1 MTVELSTKYNPKEV
15 EDRWYSHWEKRGY
28 FHSEPTLDK
37 KSFTIVIPPPNI
49 TGVLHM
55 GHALNCI
62 LQDVLVR
69 WRRMQG
75 YNTLWMPGTD
85 HAGIA
90 TQNVVERELLQKGLH
105 RQDLGREKFLEAVWK
120 WKEEYGSTIVKQ
132 LKKIGSSCDW
142 QRERF
147 TMDKGLSRAVR
158 EAFVRLWEK
167 GLIYK
172 GKYIINWCP
181 RCQTALADDEVDH
194 DTHDGFLWYL
204 RYPFRDEPHL
214 GVTVATTRPETMLGD
229 VAVAVNPDDERYREL
244 IGETLLL
251 PIVEREIP
259 IIADEMVDKGFGTG
273 AVKVTPAHDP
283 NDFEM
288 ARRHQLQPVIVM
300 AEDATMNIQAG
311 EFAGM
316 DRFECREALVEE
328 LRLKKL
334 LVKIEPYVYSVG
346 HCYRC
351 HTVIEPYL
359 SDQWFVRMKP
369 LAQVAMKA
377 TEEGKVTFYPE
388 RWTRVYL
395 NWLENVRD
403 WCISRQIWWGHQIPA
418 CYCKDCGEINVARE
432 NPQHCANCKGKH
444 LVQDSDVLD
453 TWFSS
458 ALWPFSTLGWP
469 EETPELKTYYPT
481 NVLVTGRDILYFWVA
496 RMVMMGLEMLGKE
509 PFSKVYIHGTI
520 LDEQGRRMS
529 KSLGNGIDP
538 LEMTEKYGVDAVRM
552 SLLLLTTE
560 GQDIKLSETK
570 FEMGRNFTNKVWN
583 AARFVIMNL
592 SQSGVDR
599 PSPPPD
605 KVVAESNLPKQAE
618 QALYQ
623 NGSGQARPL
632 HFEDKW
638 ILSRLN
644 NTATSTTEA
653 LEQFRF
659 NEALQSVYDFFW
671 HDLCDWYLEIVK
683 PRLYEPANEQEKRT
697 ALSVLLYVFQNTLRL
712 LHPFA
717 PFLTEEIWSVLG
729 KNLEESLV
737 IGRWPEGGPRDLE
750 IENYMELLQDLIKA
764 IRNIRRNFNITDRQ
778 PLRAI
783 ISAPSDLEDR
793 TPYPLIR
800 LVKPGE
806 LADKEIETR
815 RVFKKFL
822 QQRAYLEDVE
832 IGFNLARPGSSA
844 SAVVGFYQ
852 IFVPLAGII
861 NIEAERL
868 RQEKKIRQLEEHYE
882 RVRKKLAN
890 EDFCKKAPPE
900 VIEKEKTQLRELR
913 EQLGN
918 LSLILSELK

>member
-1 MTVELSTKYNPKEV
+1 MINILPTKYNPKEV
-15 EDRWYSHWEKRGY
+15 EEKWYSCWEKKAY
-28 FHSEPTLDK
+28 FHSEPDSTK

-62 LQDVLVR
+62 LQDVLIR

-90 TQNVVERELLQKGLH
+90 TQNVVERELLQKGVR
-105 RQDLGREKFLEAVWK
+105 RQDLGRERFIQAVWK
-120 WKEEYGSTIVKQ
+120 WKEEYGSTIITQ

-147 TMDKGLSRAVR
+147 TMDEGLSRAVR

-194 DTHDGFLWYL
+194 ETREGFLWYF

-214 GVTVATTRPETMLGD
+214 GISIATTRPETMLGD
-229 VAVAVNPDDERYREL
+229 VAVAVNPGDERYKEL

-251 PIVEREIP
+251 PFVGREIP
-259 IIADEMVDKGFGTG
+259 VIADEMVDKEFGTG

-288 ARRHQLQPVIVM
+288 SLRHNLQPVTVM
-300 AEDATMNIQAG
+300 AEDGTMNVQAG

-328 LRLKKL
+328 LRLRKL
-334 LVKIEPYVYSVG
+334 LSKIEPYIYSVG

-351 HTVIEPYL
+351 HTIIEPYL
-359 SDQWFVRMKP
+359 SDQWFVKMKP
-369 LAQVAMKA
+369 LAQAAIKA
-377 TEEGKVTFYPE
+377 TEEGRVSFYPE
-388 RWTRVYL
+388 RWTKVYL

-418 CYCKDCGEINVARE
+418 WHCKDCGQTNVSRE
-432 NPQHCANCKGKH
+432 TPTACSSCEGEN
-444 LVQDSDVLD
+444 LTQDPDVLD

-469 EETPELKTYYPT
+469 ETTGELQAYYPT
-481 NVLVTGRDILYFWVA
+481 NVLVTGRDIIYFWVA
-496 RMVMMGLEMLGKE
+496 RMVMMGLEMLGRE

-538 LEMTEKYGVDAVRM
+538 LEMIDRYGTDAVRM
-552 SLLLLTTE
+552 SLLLLTSE

-570 FEMGRNFTNKVWN
+570 FEMGRNFTNKIWN

-592 SQSGVDR
+592 NQFEAVL
-599 PSPPPD
+599 PPLSAQ
-605 KVVAESNLPKQAE
+605 KREVLF
-618 QALYQ
+618 L
-623 NGSGQARPL
+623 
-632 HFEDKW
+632 EDKW
-638 ILSRLN
+638 IISRLN
-644 NTATSTTEA
+644 DAITRCTES
-653 LEQFRF
+653 LEQFKF
-659 NEALQSVYDFFW
+659 NEALQTVYDFFW

-683 PRLYEPANEQEKRT
+683 PRLYEPANQQDKEI
-697 ALSVLLYVFQNTLRL
+697 ALSTLLFTFQNTLRL

-717 PFLTEEIWSVLG
+717 PFLAEEIWSVLSG
-729 KNLEESLV
+729 SRATPLEESLV
-737 IGRWPEGGPRDLE
+737 VGKWPEGGARDLE
-750 IENYMELLQDLIKA
+750 AEKTVELLQELIKA
-764 IRNIRRNFNITDRQ
+764 IRNIRRNFNITDKQ
-778 PLRAI
+778 MLKAL
-783 ISAPSDLEDR
+783 ISAPGMLEAEVLKTHSNFLKQRGFLED
-793 TPYPLIR
+793 L
-800 LVKPGE
+800 
-806 LADKEIETR
+806 
-815 RVFKKFL
+815 
-822 QQRAYLEDVE
+822 E
-832 IGFNLARPGSSA
+832 IGFKQAKPDSSA
-844 SAVVGFYQ
+844 SAVVGHFQ
-852 IFVPLAGII
+852 LFVPLAGII
-861 NIEAERL
+861 DLEAERFRHEKQIQQL
-868 RQEKKIRQLEEHYE
+868 EVRIEKKRQRLSNKDFLEKAPREVVEKEKHEEKELDEQIKKIR
-882 RVRKKLAN
+882 
-890 EDFCKKAPPE
+890 
-900 VIEKEKTQLRELR
+900 
-913 EQLGN
+913 
-918 LSLILSELK
+918 LILAEIK

>member
-1 MTVELSTKYNPKEV
+1 MTSELPTKYNPGEV
-15 EDRWYSHWEKRGY
+15 EDKWYRLWEGKGY
-28 FHSEPTLDK
+28 FHSEPDPQK

-55 GHALNCI
+55 GHALNSI
-62 LQDVLVR
+62 LQDVLIR

-90 TQNVVERELLQKGLH
+90 TQNVVERELLQKGLR
-105 RQDLGREKFLEAVWK
+105 RQDLGRDKFVETVWK
-120 WKEEYGSTIVKQ
+120 WREEYGSTIIKQ

-147 TMDKGLSRAVR
+147 TMDQGLSRAVR
-158 EAFVRLWEK
+158 EAFVRLWQK

-194 DTHDGFLWYL
+194 ETHEGSLWYF

-214 GVTVATTRPETMLGD
+214 GVTIATTRPETMLGD
-229 VAVAVNPDDERYREL
+229 VAVAVNPGDERYKEF
-244 IGETLLL
+244 IGEHLLL

-259 IIADEMVDKGFGTG
+259 IIADEMVDKEFGTG

-288 ARRHQLQPVIVM
+288 SLRHQLQPVTIM
-300 AEDATMNIQAG
+300 AEDGTMNTQAG

-328 LRLKKL
+328 LRQKRL
-334 LVKIEPYVYSVG
+334 LVKIEPHVHSVG

-369 LAQVAMKA
+369 LAQAALRA

-388 RWTRVYL
+388 RWTKVYL

-418 CYCKDCGEINVARE
+418 WYCKDCGEINVSMEDPRACT
-432 NPQHCANCKGKH
+432 HCNGKH
-444 LVQDSDVLD
+444 LTQDPDVLD

-469 EETPELKTYYPT
+469 ADTLELKTYYPT
-481 NVLVTGRDILYFWVA
+481 NVLVTGRDIIYFWVA

-509 PFSKVYIHGTI
+509 PFGKVYIHGTI

-538 LEMTEKYGVDAVRM
+538 LEMTERYGVDAVRM

-592 SQSGVDR
+592 SQSGVDW
-599 PSPPPD
+599 PSLMGE
-605 KVVAESNLPKQAE
+605 KVLP
-618 QALYQ
+618 L
-623 NGSGQARPL
+623 S
-632 HFEDKW
+632 FEDRW
-638 ILSRLN
+638 ILSRLSN
-644 NTATSTTEA
+644 AVTGSTEA

-659 NEALQSVYDFFW
+659 NEALQTVYDFFW

-683 PRLYEPANEQEKRT
+683 PRLYEPANELDKKT
-697 ALSVLLYVFQNTLRL
+697 ALSTLLHVFQDTLRL

-717 PFLTEEIWSVLG
+717 PFLTEEVWSVLG
-729 KNLEESLV
+729 KRQEESLV
-737 IGRWPEGGPRDLE
+737 IGKWPEARPRDLKTE
-750 IENYMELLQDLIKA
+750 QTMELLQGVIKA
-764 IRNIRRNFNITDRQ
+764 VRNVRRNFNITDRQ
-778 PLRAI
+778 PLKAL
-783 ISAPSDLEDR
+783 ISAPDTLQ
-793 TPYPLIR
+793 
-800 LVKPGE
+800 
-806 LADKEIETR
+806 ADSLKAHNS
-815 RVFKKFL
+815 FL
-822 QQRAYLEDVE
+822 RQRAFLEELE
-832 IGFNLARPGSSA
+832 IGINLVRPANSA
-844 SAVVGFYQ
+844 SAVVGPFQ
-852 IFVPLAGII
+852 LFIPLTGII
-861 NIEAERL
+861 NLDTERL
-868 RQEKKIRQLEEHYE
+868 RHDKQIQQLEEYLSK
-882 RVRKKLAN
+882 VQKKLSN
-890 EDFCKKAPPE
+890 KDFLAKAPPQ
-900 VIEKEKTQLRELR
+900 VAEKEREREKELSEQINKLKLILTELR
-913 EQLGN
+913 
-918 LSLILSELK
+918 

>member
-1 MTVELSTKYNPKEV
+1 MTLELPTKYNPGEV
-15 EDRWYSHWEKRGY
+15 EDRWYKLWEGKGY
-28 FHSEPTLDK
+28 FHSEPDFR

-55 GHALNCI
+55 GHALNSI
-62 LQDVLVR
+62 LQDVLIR

-75 YNTLWMPGTD
+75 CNTLWMPGTD

-90 TQNVVERELLQKGLH
+90 TQNVVERELLQKGLR
-105 RQDLGREKFLEAVWK
+105 RQDLGREKFVETVWK
-120 WKEEYGSTIVKQ
+120 WREEYGSTIIKQ

-147 TMDKGLSRAVR
+147 TMDQGLSRAVR
-158 EAFVRLWEK
+158 EAFVRLWQK

-194 DTHDGFLWYL
+194 ETHEGSLWYF

-214 GVTVATTRPETMLGD
+214 SVTIATTRPETMLGD
-229 VAVAVNPDDERYREL
+229 VAVAVNPGDERYKEF
-244 IGETLLL
+244 IGEHLLL
-251 PIVEREIP
+251 PIVGREIP
-259 IIADEMVDKGFGTG
+259 IIADEMVDKEFGTG

-288 ARRHQLQPVIVM
+288 SLRHQLQPVTVM
-300 AEDATMNIQAG
+300 AEDGTMNTQAG

-328 LRLKKL
+328 LRQKRL
-334 LVKIEPYVYSVG
+334 LVKIEPHVHSVG

-369 LAQVAMKA
+369 LAQAAIKA

-388 RWTRVYL
+388 RWIKVYL

-418 CYCKDCGEINVARE
+418 WYCKDCGEINVSME
-432 NPQHCANCKGKH
+432 DPKHCTHCKGKH
-444 LVQDSDVLD
+444 LVQDPDVLD

-469 EETPELKTYYPT
+469 EDTLELKTYYPT
-481 NVLVTGRDILYFWVA
+481 NVLVTGRDIIYFWVA

-538 LEMTEKYGVDAVRM
+538 LEMTERYGVDAVRM

-592 SQSGVDR
+592 SQSGVDW
-599 PSPPPD
+599 PSLMGE
-605 KVVAESNLPKQAE
+605 K
-618 QALYQ
+618 
-623 NGSGQARPL
+623 GPL
-632 HFEDKW
+632 SFEDRW
-638 ILSRLN
+638 ILSRLSN
-644 NTATSTTEA
+644 AVTGSTEA

-659 NEALQSVYDFFW
+659 NEALQTVYDFFW
-671 HDLCDWYLEIVK
+671 HDLCDWYLEIIK
-683 PRLYEPANEQEKRT
+683 PRLYEPANELDKET
-697 ALSVLLYVFQNTLRL
+697 ALSTLLYVFQDTLRL

-717 PFLTEEIWSVLG
+717 PFLTEEVWSVLG
-729 KNLEESLV
+729 KGQEESLV
-737 IGRWPEGGPRDLE
+737 IGKWPGGGTRDLE
-750 IENYMELLQDLIKA
+750 TEETMELLQELVKA

-778 PLRAI
+778 PLEAI
-783 ISAPSDLEDR
+783 ISEPMNR
-793 TPYPLIR
+793 PLLPR
-800 LVKPGE
+800 AKSGE
-806 LADKEIETR
+806 LVDPIIQNRISYKR
-815 RVFKKFL
+815 FL
-822 QQRAYLEDVE
+822 QQQAYLEKLE
-832 IGFNLARPGSSA
+832 IAVNPSRPDSSA
-844 SAVVGFYQ
+844 CAVVGPYQ
-852 IFVPLAGII
+852 LFIPLAGII
-861 NIEAERL
+861 NLEAERL
-868 RQEKKIRQLEEHYE
+868 RQEKKISQLKEHLQT
-882 RVRKKLAN
+882 VRKKLSN
-890 EDFCKKAPPE
+890 KDFLEKAPHQ
-900 VIEKEKTQLRELR
+900 VVAKERYQERELL
-913 EQLGN
+913 EQINKLN
-918 LSLILSELK
+918 LILAELR

>member
-1 MTVELSTKYNPKEV
+1 MTSELPTKYNPGEA
-15 EDRWYSHWEKRGY
+15 EDRWYKLWEGKGY
-28 FHSEPTLDK
+28 FHSEPDSRR
-37 KSFTIVIPPPNI
+37 SFTIVIPPPNI

-55 GHALNCI
+55 GHALNGI
-62 LQDVLVR
+62 LQDVLIR

-75 YNTLWMPGTD
+75 YNTLWLPGTD

-90 TQNVVERELLQKGLH
+90 TQNVVERELLQKGLR
-105 RQDLGREKFLEAVWK
+105 RQDLGREKFVETVWK
-120 WKEEYGSTIVKQ
+120 WREEYGSTIIKQ

-147 TMDKGLSRAVR
+147 TMDQGLSRAVR
-158 EAFVRLWEK
+158 EAFVRLWQK

-194 DTHDGFLWYL
+194 ETHEGSMWYF

-214 GVTVATTRPETMLGD
+214 SVTIATTRPETMLGD
-229 VAVAVNPDDERYREL
+229 VAVAVNPGDERYKEF
-244 IGETLLL
+244 IGEHLLL
-251 PIVEREIP
+251 PIVGREIP
-259 IIADEMVDKGFGTG
+259 IIADEMVDKEFGTG

-288 ARRHQLQPVIVM
+288 SLRHHLQPLTVM
-300 AEDATMNIQAG
+300 AEDGTMNTQAG

-316 DRFECREALVEE
+316 DRFECREALVEG
-328 LRLKKL
+328 LRQKRL
-334 LVKIEPYVYSVG
+334 LVKIEPHVHSVG

-369 LAQVAMKA
+369 LAQSAIKA

-388 RWTRVYL
+388 RWTKVYL

-418 CYCKDCGEINVARE
+418 WYCKDCGEINVSIE
-432 NPQHCANCKGKH
+432 DPMSCTHCKGKH
-444 LVQDSDVLD
+444 LVRDTDVLD

-469 EETPELKTYYPT
+469 ADTLELKTYYPT

-538 LEMTEKYGVDAVRM
+538 LEMTERYGVDAVRM

-592 SQSGVDR
+592 SQSGVE
-599 PSPPPD
+599 PSPGGEER
-605 KVVAESNLPKQAE
+605 KTLP
-618 QALYQ
+618 L
-623 NGSGQARPL
+623 
-632 HFEDKW
+632 
-638 ILSRLN
+638 
-644 NTATSTTEA
+644 
-653 LEQFRF
+653 
-659 NEALQSVYDFFW
+659 
-671 HDLCDWYLEIVK
+671 
-683 PRLYEPANEQEKRT
+683 
-697 ALSVLLYVFQNTLRL
+697 
-712 LHPFA
+712 
-717 PFLTEEIWSVLG
+717 
-729 KNLEESLV
+729 
-737 IGRWPEGGPRDLE
+737 
-750 IENYMELLQDLIKA
+750 
-764 IRNIRRNFNITDRQ
+764 
-778 PLRAI
+778 
-783 ISAPSDLEDR
+783 
-793 TPYPLIR
+793 
-800 LVKPGE
+800 
-806 LADKEIETR
+806 
-815 RVFKKFL
+815 
-822 QQRAYLEDVE
+822 
-832 IGFNLARPGSSA
+832 
-844 SAVVGFYQ
+844 
-852 IFVPLAGII
+852 
-861 NIEAERL
+861 
-868 RQEKKIRQLEEHYE
+868 
-882 RVRKKLAN
+882 
-890 EDFCKKAPPE
+890 
-900 VIEKEKTQLRELR
+900 
-913 EQLGN
+913 
-918 LSLILSELK
+918 

>member
-1 MTVELSTKYNPKEV
+1 
-15 EDRWYSHWEKRGY
+15 
-28 FHSEPTLDK
+28 
-37 KSFTIVIPPPNI
+37 TII
-49 TGVLHM
+49 
-55 GHALNCI
+55 
-62 LQDVLVR
+62 
-69 WRRMQG
+69 
-75 YNTLWMPGTD
+75 
-85 HAGIA
+85 
-90 TQNVVERELLQKGLH
+90 
-105 RQDLGREKFLEAVWK
+105 
-120 WKEEYGSTIVKQ
+120 KQ

-147 TMDKGLSRAVR
+147 TMDQGLSRAVR
-158 EAFVRLWEK
+158 EAFVRLWQK

-194 DTHDGFLWYL
+194 ETHEGSLWYF

-214 GVTVATTRPETMLGD
+214 GVTIATTRPETMLGD
-229 VAVAVNPDDERYREL
+229 VAVAVNPGDERYKEF
-244 IGETLLL
+244 IGEHLLL

-259 IIADEMVDKGFGTG
+259 IIADEMVDKEFGTG

-288 ARRHQLQPVIVM
+288 SLRHQLQPVTIM
-300 AEDATMNIQAG
+300 AEDGTMNTQAG

-328 LRLKKL
+328 LRQKRL
-334 LVKIEPYVYSVG
+334 LVKIEPHVHSVG

-369 LAQVAMKA
+369 LAQAALRA

-388 RWTRVYL
+388 RWTKVYL

-418 CYCKDCGEINVARE
+418 WYCKDCGEINVSMEDPRACT
-432 NPQHCANCKGKH
+432 HCNGKH
-444 LVQDSDVLD
+444 LTQDPDVLD

-469 EETPELKTYYPT
+469 ADTLELKTYYPT
-481 NVLVTGRDILYFWVA
+481 NVLVTGRDIIYFWVA

-509 PFSKVYIHGTI
+509 PFGKVYIHGTI

-538 LEMTEKYGVDAVRM
+538 LEMTERYGVDAVRM

-592 SQSGVDR
+592 SQSGVDW
-599 PSPPPD
+599 PSLMGE
-605 KVVAESNLPKQAE
+605 KVLP
-618 QALYQ
+618 L
-623 NGSGQARPL
+623 S
-632 HFEDKW
+632 FEDRW
-638 ILSRLN
+638 ILSRLSN
-644 NTATSTTEA
+644 AVTGSTEA

-659 NEALQSVYDFFW
+659 NEALQTVYDFFW

-683 PRLYEPANEQEKRT
+683 PRLYEPANELDKKT
-697 ALSVLLYVFQNTLRL
+697 ALSTLLHVFQDTLRL

-717 PFLTEEIWSVLG
+717 PFLTEEVWSVLG
-729 KNLEESLV
+729 KRQEESLV
-737 IGRWPEGGPRDLE
+737 IGKWPEARPRDLKTE
-750 IENYMELLQDLIKA
+750 QTMELLQGVIKA
-764 IRNIRRNFNITDRQ
+764 VRNVRRNFNITDRQ
-778 PLRAI
+778 PLKAL
-783 ISAPSDLEDR
+783 ISAPDTLQ
-793 TPYPLIR
+793 
-800 LVKPGE
+800 
-806 LADKEIETR
+806 ADSLKAHNS
-815 RVFKKFL
+815 FL
-822 QQRAYLEDVE
+822 RQRAFLEELE
-832 IGFNLARPGSSA
+832 IGINLVRPANSA
-844 SAVVGFYQ
+844 SAVVGPFQ
-852 IFVPLAGII
+852 LFIPLTGII
-861 NIEAERL
+861 NLDTERL
-868 RQEKKIRQLEEHYE
+868 RHDKQIQQLEEYLSK
-882 RVRKKLAN
+882 VQKKLSN
-890 EDFCKKAPPE
+890 KDFLAKAPPQ
-900 VIEKEKTQLRELR
+900 VAEKEREREKELSEQINKLKLILTELR
-913 EQLGN
+913 
-918 LSLILSELK
+918 